1 MTAEQLPVYLPLA
14 DANTEIDLRRAWQ
27 TVARSAWIIVICVG
41 LATAA
46 ALLAVRRLEPVYSA
60 SATVRIEEKKDVGA
74 SPYAFLSTDN
84 TNVLATAQQLLT
96 SRKLAYDV
104 VDSMAMRLSLVQPV
118 RKQNSEVVRSA
129 YVSAEAPS
137 QNYRLDR
144 AARGQREVRML
155 PSEKLLGT
163 FPDSMPIQ
171 IEGGWIQLSGAASR
185 YDRLVFTV
193 FPRNDVASAL
203 RDAIRVT
210 QAGRD
215 ANVLRITYSGKDPAV
230 VMQVPNVLARAYV
243 KRRIDLSASGA
254 RSTVVYLQRQAQ
266 VVGDQLGSQ
275 EAQIRDYLL
284 ARGVSSV
291 DGKIKDLE
299 SELELLRTNMT
310 TITLERDAIA
320 RALVPLQQQGAD
332 GADEFLRRALA
343 TPEFLGIATAELNTL
358 QQLRSERDVLRQ
370 RRTADDPDIQSLNSR
385 METVR
390 TRIQDRAAAFLS
402 QRNSLV
408 EDRQRRVDSI
418 QRALSHM
425 PEQAMEFQRLE
436 RDRLVQ
442 LETMKQVQMRLQEA
456 EISASVPDSSAQ
468 VLDDAV
474 SADMVGNSSQTLIFA
489 VAIFSGLIVGVGVAF
504 LRDWLD
510 TTIHDEADLRA
521 IVGVPVIG
529 IIPNL
534 QQQSRG
540 GAYRLPPAPE
550 SEPGAPPA
558 SRERGDGGSS
568 APGSVREYHTPAAE
582 AYRVLRTNLN
592 YLTPPKA
599 PRVIVVTS
607 ALPGDGKTTTVVN
620 LAITLAQQGQR
631 VILIDAE
638 TRRGTVH
645 EAFGIPPSPGFFD
658 LMYGQASPGECIRRV
673 SMETGG
679 SVDVLPLGSSPSVNP
694 ADLLVATRLQPLF
707 DRLRQQ
713 YDYVLLDSPP
723 LNLFTD
729 AALIASNADALLLVA
744 RSDKTDRDELKFAV
758 AQLRNTQVVLAGA
771 VLNDVELRRG
781 SRYRQGYGYYYEYG
795 R

>member
-1 MTAEQLPVYLPLA
+1 MDSQLILSPGGEP
-14 DANTEIDLRRAWQ
+14 NQEIDLRRAWQ
-27 TVARSAWIIVICVG
+27 TLARSAWIIVICVA

-46 ALLAVRRLEPVYSA
+46 AMLAVRRFEPVYSA
-60 SATVRIEEKKDVGA
+60 ASTVRIEEKANASAMGA
-74 SPYAFLSTDN
+74 WFSTDYA
-84 TNVLATAQQLLT
+84 NVLATATQILT
-96 SRKLAYDV
+96 SRTLAYDV
-104 VDSMAMRLSLVQPV
+104 VDSLGMRLGLYQPV
-118 RKQNSEVVRSA
+118 RKQKSEVVRSA
-129 YVSAEAPS
+129 RISADAPS
-137 QNYRLDR
+137 QAYRFDR
-144 AARGQREVRML
+144 AAAGMREVRVL

-163 FPDSMPIQ
+163 FADSSPIP
-171 IEGGWIQLSGAASR
+171 IEGGFVQLSAGAAR
-185 YDRLVFTV
+185 YDRLVFNV
-193 FPRNDVASAL
+193 YPRNDVASAL

-215 ANVLRITYSGKDPAV
+215 ANVLRITYSGKDPIET
-230 VMQVPNVLARAYV
+230 MLVPNVLARAYV
-243 KRRIDLSASGA
+243 QRRLDLSTSQA
-254 RSTVVYLQRQAQ
+254 RSTVSYLQRQ
-266 VVGDQLGSQ
+266 VSLIGDQLNEQ
-275 EAQIRDYLL
+275 ESSIRDYLL

-291 DGKIKDLE
+291 DGKIQDLV
-299 SELELLRTNMT
+299 SELNLVRTNM
-310 TITLERDAIA
+310 IAVTLERDAIA
-320 RALVPLQQQGAD
+320 RALVPLASGPD
-332 GADEFLRRALA
+332 GASEFLRRALA
-343 TPEFLGIATAELNTL
+343 TPEFLSVAATDLNILSELN
-358 QQLRSERDVLRQ
+358 RQ
-370 RRTADDPDIQSLNSR
+370 REALLQRRSPEDQDVKSLVNQMDEVKS
-385 METVR
+385 
-390 TRIQDRAAAFLS
+390 RIQDRAAAFLS

-408 EDRQRRVDSI
+408 ADRQRRVDSL
-418 QRALSHM
+418 QKELSRM

-436 RDRLVQ
+436 RDRLVLQ
-442 LETMKQVQMRLQEA
+442 ETMQMVQGRLKEA

-468 VLDDAV
+468 LLDDAV
-474 SADMVGNSSQTLIFA
+474 SADQQANSSETLIFA
-489 VAIFSGLIVGVGVAF
+489 VAVFSGLLVGVGVAF

-521 IVGVPVIG
+521 IVGVPVVG

-534 QQQSRG
+534 QQQSRA
-540 GAYRLPPAPE
+540 GAYRLPPVPEGQAAAAP
-550 SEPGAPPA
+550 
-558 SRERGDGGSS
+558 GDAGSAAGGST
-568 APGSVREYHTPAAE
+568 PGSMREYHTPAAE
-582 AYRVLRTNLN
+582 AYRALRTNLN
-592 YLTPPKA
+592 YLSPPNP

-679 SVDVLPLGSSPSVNP
+679 TVDVLPLGSSPSVNP
-694 ADLLVATRLQPLF
+694 ADLLVSTRLQPLF

-713 YDYVLLDSPP
+713 YDYVLLDTPP

-729 AALIASNADALLLVA
+729 AALIAANADALLLVA

-758 AQLRNTQVVLAGA
+758 AQLRNVQVNLAGA

>member
-1 MTAEQLPVYLPLA
+1 MEPQLILA
-14 DANTEIDLRRAWQ
+14 SGNEPNQEIDLRRAWQ
-27 TVARSAWIIVICVG
+27 TIARSAWIIVICVG

-46 ALLAVRRLEPVYSA
+46 AMLAVRRFEPVYSA
-60 SATVRIEEKKDVGA
+60 SATVRIEEKQA
-74 SPYAFLSTDN
+74 SGMNAFFSTDYA
-84 TNVLATAQQLLT
+84 NVLATATQILT

-104 VDSMAMRLSLVQPV
+104 VDSLAMRLSLYQPV
-118 RKQNSEVVRSA
+118 RRPKSEVVRSA
-129 YVSAEAPS
+129 QISAEAPS
-137 QNYRLDR
+137 QAYRFDR
-144 AARGQREVRML
+144 AARGMREVRVL

-163 FPDSMPIQ
+163 FPDSAQIP
-171 IEGGWIQLSGAASR
+171 IEGGWVLLSAGAAK

-203 RDAIRVT
+203 RDAIRVA

-215 ANVLRITYSGKDPAV
+215 ANVLRITYSGKDPAET
-230 VMQVPNVLARAYV
+230 MQVPNVLARAYV
-243 KRRIDLSASGA
+243 QRRLDLSTSQA
-254 RSTVVYLQRQAQ
+254 RSTVTYLQRQVG
-266 VVGDQLGSQ
+266 VVGEQLNEQ
-275 EAQIRDYLL
+275 ESGIRDYLL
-284 ARGVSSV
+284 SKGVSSV
-291 DGKIKDLE
+291 DGKIQDLV
-299 SELELLRTNMT
+299 SEMNLVRNNM
-310 TITLERDAIA
+310 ISVTLQRDAVA
-320 RALVPLQQQGAD
+320 RALVPLSQGQGVD
-332 GADEFLRRALA
+332 GAEEFLRRAMA
-343 TPEFLGIATAELNTL
+343 TPEFLEVASTDLSNLSDLN
-358 QQLRSERDVLRQ
+358 RQ
-370 RRTADDPDIQSLNSR
+370 REALLQRRSKDDPDVVSLVNQ
-385 METVR
+385 MNQIKQ
-390 TRIQDRAAAFLS
+390 RIQDRAAAFLS

-408 EDRQRRVDSI
+408 TDRQHRVDSL
-418 QRALSHM
+418 QRELSHM

-436 RDRLVQ
+436 RDRLVLQ
-442 LETMKQVQMRLQEA
+442 ETMRLVQGRLKEA

-468 VLDDAV
+468 LLDDAV
-474 SADMVGNSSQTLIFA
+474 SADQQANSSQTLIFA

-521 IVGVPVIG
+521 IVGVPVVG

-534 QQQSRG
+534 QQQSRA
-540 GAYRLPPAPE
+540 GAYRLPTARPGQPAA
-550 SEPGAPPA
+550 GAAA
-558 SRERGDGGSS
+558 SDAEGGGS

-582 AYRVLRTNLN
+582 AYRTLRTNLN
-592 YLTPPKA
+592 YLTPPRP

-673 SMETGG
+673 TMETGG
-679 SVDVLPLGSSPSVNP
+679 TVDVLPLGSSPSVNP
-694 ADLLVATRLQPLF
+694 ADLLVSTRLQPLF

-713 YDYVLLDSPP
+713 YDYVLLDTPP

-729 AALIASNADALLLVA
+729 AALIAANADALLLVA

-758 AQLRNTQVVLAGA
+758 AQLHNVQVNLAGA
-771 VLNDVELRRG
+771 ILNDVELRRG

>member
-1 MTAEQLPVYLPLA
+1 VEPQLILA
-14 DANTEIDLRRAWQ
+14 SGNEPNQEIDLRRAWQ
-27 TVARSAWIIVICVG
+27 TIARSAWIIVICVG

-46 ALLAVRRLEPVYSA
+46 AMLAVRRFEPVYSA
-60 SATVRIEEKKDVGA
+60 SSTVRIEEKSNAMTGGMGA
-74 SPYAFLSTDN
+74 FFSTDYA
-84 TNVLATAQQLLT
+84 NVLATATQILT

-104 VDSMAMRLSLVQPV
+104 VDSLAMRLSLYQPV
-118 RKQNSEVVRSA
+118 RRQKSEVVRAAQISA
-129 YVSAEAPS
+129 DAPS
-137 QNYRLDR
+137 QAYRVDR
-144 AARGQREVRML
+144 AARGQREVRVL

-163 FPDSMPIQ
+163 FPDSLPIP
-171 IEGGWIQLSGAASR
+171 IDGGWIQLSAGAAKF
-185 YDRLVFTV
+185 DRLVFTV

-215 ANVLRITYSGKDPAV
+215 ANVLRITYSGKDPV
-230 VMQVPNVLARAYV
+230 ETMLVPNVLARAYV
-243 KRRIDLSASGA
+243 QRRLDLSTSQA
-254 RSTVVYLQRQAQ
+254 RSTVTYLQRQVA
-266 VVGDQLGSQ
+266 VVGDQLNEQ
-275 EAQIRDYLL
+275 EAGIRDYLL
-284 ARGVSSV
+284 SKGVSSV
-291 DGKIKDLE
+291 DGKIQDLV
-299 SELELLRTNMT
+299 SEMNLVRNNM
-310 TITLERDAIA
+310 ITVTLQRDAVA
-320 RALVPLQQQGAD
+320 RALVPLNQGAD
-332 GADEFLRRALA
+332 GADEFLRRAMA
-343 TPEFLGIATAELNTL
+343 TPEFLEVASTDMSNLSDLN
-358 QQLRSERDVLRQ
+358 RQ
-370 RRTADDPDIQSLNSR
+370 REALLQRRSPDDPDVKSLVNQ
-385 METVR
+385 MNDVKQ
-390 TRIQDRAAAFLS
+390 RIQDRAAAFLS

-408 EDRQRRVDSI
+408 ADRQHRVDSL
-418 QRALSHM
+418 QRELSRM
-425 PEQAMEFQRLE
+425 PEQAMEFQRKE
-436 RDRLVQ
+436 RDRVVLQETMRLVQ
-442 LETMKQVQMRLQEA
+442 GRLKEA

-468 VLDDAV
+468 LLDDAV
-474 SADMVGNSSQTLIFA
+474 SADQQANSSQTLIFA

-521 IVGVPVIG
+521 IVGVPVVG

-534 QQQSRG
+534 QQQSRA
-540 GAYRLPPAPE
+540 GAYRLPPPKEGQPAAA
-550 SEPGAPPA
+550 GASSA
-558 SRERGDGGSS
+558 EGGGS

-582 AYRVLRTNLN
+582 AYRTLRTNLN
-592 YLTPPKA
+592 YLTPPRP

-673 SMETGG
+673 TMETGG
-679 SVDVLPLGSSPSVNP
+679 TVDVLPLGSSPSVNP
-694 ADLLVATRLQPLF
+694 ADLLVSTRLQPLF

-713 YDYVLLDSPP
+713 YDYVLLDTPP

-729 AALIASNADALLLVA
+729 AALIAANADALLLVA

-758 AQLRNTQVVLAGA
+758 AQLHNVQVNLAGA
-771 VLNDVELRRG
+771 ILNDVELRRG

>member
-1 MTAEQLPVYLPLA
+1 MEQLPILA
-14 DANTEIDLRRAWQ
+14 DPGDANQEIDLRRAWQ
-27 TVARSAWIIVICVG
+27 TVARSAWIIVICIG

-46 ALLAVRRLEPVYSA
+46 AMLAVRRIDPVYSA
-60 SATVRIEEKKDVGA
+60 SATVRIEEKSGA
-74 SPYAFLSTDN
+74 GTPFGMFSPDY
-84 TNVLATAQQLLT
+84 TNVLATATQILT
-96 SRKLAYDV
+96 SRQLAYDV
-104 VDSMAMRLSLVQPV
+104 VDSLGMRLSLYQPV
-118 RKQNSEVVRSA
+118 RRLKSEVVRSA
-129 YVSAEAPS
+129 HINADAPS
-137 QNYRLDR
+137 QAYRLDR
-144 AARGQREVRML
+144 AGRGLREVRLL

-163 FPDSMPIQ
+163 FPDSMPLPV
-171 IEGGWIQLSGAASR
+171 EGGWIQLSGGATR

-203 RDAIRVT
+203 RDAIRVA

-215 ANVLRITYSGKDPAV
+215 ANVLRISYTGKDPV
-230 VMQVPNVLARAYV
+230 ETMQVPNVLARAYV
-243 KRRIDLSASGA
+243 KRRIDLAASGA
-254 RSTVVYLQRQAQ
+254 RSTVAYLQRQVS
-266 VVGDQLGSQ
+266 VVGDQLNEQ
-275 EAQIRDYLL
+275 ESQIRDYLL
-284 ARGVSSV
+284 SRGVSSI
-291 DGKIKDLE
+291 DGKIQDLV
-299 SELELLRTNMT
+299 SEMQLLRSNMNV
-310 TITLERDAIA
+310 ITLERDAIA
-320 RALVPLQQQGAD
+320 RAIAPLQSKGVD

-343 TPEFLGIATAELNTL
+343 TPEFLGIATAEVGAL
-358 QQLRSERDVLRQ
+358 QGLRSERDALLQ
-370 RRTADDPDIQSLNSR
+370 RRTPDDADVKAINSR
-385 METVR
+385 MEVVR
-390 TRIQDRAAAFLS
+390 ERIQDRAAAFLS
-402 QRNSLV
+402 QRTSLV
-408 EDRQRRVDSI
+408 EDRQHRVDSL
-418 QRALSHM
+418 QRQLAKM
-425 PEQAMEFQRLE
+425 PEEAMGYQRLD
-436 RDRLVQ
+436 RDRLVLQ
-442 LETMKQVQMRLQEA
+442 ETMKMVQSRLKEA
-456 EISASVPDSSAQ
+456 EITASVPDSSASL
-468 VLDDAV
+468 LDDAV
-474 SADMVGNSSQTLIFA
+474 SADQQANSSQTLIFA
-489 VAIFSGLIVGVGVAF
+489 VAVFSGLLVGVGVAF

-521 IVGVPVIG
+521 IVGVPVVG

-534 QQQSRG
+534 QQHSRAG
-540 GAYRLPPAPE
+540 TYRLPPSPAE
-550 SEPGAPPA
+550 QGAEA
-558 SRERGDGGSS
+558 KADRGGSKSS
-568 APGSVREYHTPAAE
+568 APGSAREYHTPAAE
-582 AYRVLRTNLN
+582 AYRALRTNLN
-592 YLTPPKA
+592 YLTPPRA

-679 SVDVLPLGSSPSVNP
+679 SVDVLPLGSAPSVNP

-713 YDYVLLDSPP
+713 YDYVLLDTPP

-729 AALIASNADALLLVA
+729 AALIAASSDALLLVA

-758 AQLRNTQVVLAGA
+758 AQLRNVQVVLAGA

>member
-1 MTAEQLPVYLPLA
+1 MTVEQLPVQLQLA
-14 DANTEIDLRRAWQ
+14 DANQEIDLRRAWQ

-46 ALLAVRRLEPVYSA
+46 AMLAVRRLEPVFSA
-60 SATVRIEEKKDVGA
+60 SATVRIEEKESGGG
-74 SPYAFLSTDN
+74 SPYAFFSADN
-84 TNVLATAQQLLT
+84 TNVLATAQQLLQ

-104 VDSMAMRLSLVQPV
+104 VDSMALRLDLVQPP
-118 RKQNSEVVRSA
+118 RKQKSEVVRVA

-137 QNYRLDR
+137 QAYRMDR
-144 AARGQREVRML
+144 AARGQREVRLL

-163 FPDSMPIQ
+163 FPDSMPIP
-171 IEGGWIQLSGAASR
+171 IEGGWIQLAGAATR

-203 RDAIRVT
+203 RDGIRVT

-215 ANVLRITYSGKDPAV
+215 ANVLRISYSGKDPV
-230 VMQVPNVLARAYV
+230 EIMQVPNVLARAYV

-254 RSTVVYLQRQAQ
+254 RSTVAYLERQSQ
-266 VVGDQLGSQ
+266 VVNEQLNGQ

-284 ARGVSSV
+284 SRGVSSI
-291 DGKIKDLE
+291 DGKIQDLV
-299 SELELLRTNMT
+299 SELDLLRNNMI

-320 RALVPLQQQGAD
+320 RALAPLQQPGVEGAE
-332 GADEFLRRALA
+332 EFLRRAKA
-343 TPEFLGIATAELNTL
+343 TPEFLSIATTEMAML
-358 QQLRSERDVLRQ
+358 QNLSSDRDVLRQ
-370 RRTADDPDIQSLNSR
+370 RRTVDDPDVKAIDVR
-385 METVR
+385 MELIKE
-390 TRIQDRAAAFLS
+390 RIQDRAGAFLS

-408 EDRQRRVDSI
+408 DDRQHRVDSL
-418 QRALSHM
+418 QRALSRM

-436 RDRLVQ
+436 RDRLVLQ
-442 LETMKQVQMRLQEA
+442 ETMKLVQGRLKEA
-456 EISASVPDSSAQ
+456 EISASVPDSSTQ

-510 TTIHDEADLRA
+510 TTIHTEADLRA
-521 IVGVPVIG
+521 IVGVPVVG

-534 QQQSRG
+534 QQQARS
-540 GAYRLPPAPE
+540 GAYRLPPGTKGE
-550 SEPGAPPA
+550 EGAP
-558 SRERGDGGSS
+558 SRGTDGGSS

-694 ADLLVATRLQPLF
+694 ADLLVGTRLQPLF

-713 YDYVLLDSPP
+713 YDYVLLDTPP

-758 AQLRNTQVVLAGA
+758 AQLRNVQVNLAGA

>member
-1 MTAEQLPVYLPLA
+1 MTAEQLPVLMQPS
-14 DANTEIDLRRAWQ
+14 DANQEIDLRRAWQ

-46 ALLAVRRLEPVYSA
+46 AMLAVRRLEPVFAA
-60 SATVRIEEKKDVGA
+60 SATVRIEEKSPGEGGA
-74 SPYAFLSTDN
+74 YSFFSTDN
-84 TNVLATAQQLLT
+84 TNVLATATQLLT

-104 VDSMAMRLSLVQPV
+104 VDSMAMRLALVQPV
-118 RKQNSEVVRSA
+118 RKQKSEVVRSA
-129 YVSAEAPS
+129 FVSAEAPS
-137 QNYRLDR
+137 QVYRLDR
-144 AARGQREVRML
+144 AVRGQREVRVL

-163 FPDSMPIQ
+163 YPDSMPIP
-171 IEGGWIQLSGAASR
+171 IEGGWIQLAGAASR

-203 RDAIRVT
+203 RDGIRVN
-210 QAGRD
+210 QLGLN
-215 ANVLRITYSGKDPAV
+215 ANVLRISYSGKDPSEIV
-230 VMQVPNVLARAYV
+230 QVPNVLARAYV
-243 KRRIDLSASGA
+243 QRRIDLSVSGA
-254 RSTVVYLQRQAQ
+254 RSTVAYLQRQVQ
-266 VVGDQLGSQ
+266 VVGEQLNDQ

-291 DGKIKDLE
+291 EGKIQDLV
-299 SELELLRTNMT
+299 SELNMLRSNMT
-310 TITLERDAIA
+310 AITLERDAIA
-320 RALVPLQQQGAD
+320 RALVPLQQEGVEGAE
-332 GADEFLRRALA
+332 EFLRRAKA
-343 TPEFLGIATAELNTL
+343 TPEFLGIAASELNTL
-358 QQLRSERDVLRQ
+358 QQLGLDRDVLRQ
-370 RRTADDPDIQSLNSR
+370 RRTADDPDMKALAVR
-385 METVR
+385 METVKE
-390 TRIQDRAAAFLS
+390 RIQDRAAAFLS

-408 EDRQRRVDSI
+408 EDRQQRVDSL
-418 QRALSHM
+418 QRVLSHM

-436 RDRLVQ
+436 RNRVVLQEVMRQ
-442 LETMKQVQMRLQEA
+442 AQSRLQEA
-456 EISASVPDSSAQ
+456 EISASVPDSSTQ
-468 VLDDAV
+468 LLDEAV

-489 VAIFSGLIVGVGVAF
+489 VAIFSGLIVGIGVAF

-510 TTIHDEADLRA
+510 TTIHTEADLRA

-534 QQQSRG
+534 QQQSRAG
-540 GAYRLPPAPE
+540 TYRTPPVPVGE
-550 SEPGAPPA
+550 TGAPA
-558 SRERGDGGSS
+558 SERSGSGS
-568 APGSVREYHTPAAE
+568 AAPGSVREYHTPAAE

-592 YLTPPKA
+592 YLTPPRA

-713 YDYVLLDSPP
+713 YDYVLLDTPP

-758 AQLRNTQVVLAGA
+758 AQLRNVQVNLAGA